1 MNSFV
6 DSIKWF
12 YKRKS
17 ERKIYHYDH
26 DHSGDV
32 GGDGVD
38 GGFGNG
44 GSGDGGFGGGGG
56 SDGGGIGGYYDVTDH
71 DDVSQDNRCCR

>member
-6 DSIKWF
+6 DSVKWF

-26 DHSGDV
+26 DHSGD
-32 GGDGVD
+32 GGGGSGDGVD
-38 GGFGNG
+38 GGFG
-44 GSGDGGFGGGGG
+44 DGGGGG
-56 SDGGGIGGYYDVTDH
+56 SDGIGGYYDVTDH
-71 DDVSQDNRCCR
+71 DDVSQDNRCCH

>member
-1 MNSFV
+1 MISFV
-6 DSIKWF
+6 DCIRWF

-26 DHSGDV
+26 DHSGDG

-38 GGFGNG
+38 GGFGDG
-44 GSGDGGFGGGGG
+44 GSGGGG

-71 DDVSQDNRCCR
+71 DDVSRDNRCCH